1 MELKEKDKL
10 LLLYEQ
16 TTNLIP
22 ESNKISKEKLDK
34 VDSTL
39 NNKKFLLE
47 KIIKTNNL
55 DIKKFKKWI
64 NTINKNETEI
74 KQYTSNLEKIS
85 DKLDIALS
93 INKFEYDIQEKTIH
107 NLNDQYNLLKT
118 IQIREEKQKNDLND
132 LISNPLNSTVLSGKL
147 KNIIDFYEDMTG
159 IRIEKD
165 KNEKDVFI
173 IHAFEGYNLL
183 NDLKSCDFSVKLKHG
198 KFYIVKMNPIF
209 NAKPYEDE
217 INKGIAFEAGSM
229 LYSFGNR
236 IRCDFDDFKV
246 RF

>member
-10 LLLYEQ
+10 LLLYEE

-22 ESNKISKEKLDK
+22 ESNKLSKEKLDK

-39 NNKKFLLE
+39 NNKYNLVE
-47 KIIKTNNL
+47 NIIKDHNL
-55 DIKKFKKWI
+55 DIKKFKSWI

-74 KQYTSNLEKIS
+74 KQYSTILEQIS
-85 DKLDIALS
+85 EKLDTTLS

-107 NLNDQYNLLKT
+107 TLNDQYNLLKT
-118 IQIREEKQKNDLND
+118 IQIREEKQKNDLQD
-132 LISNPLNSTVLSGKL
+132 LISSPLNSSILSQKL
-147 KNIIDFYEDMTG
+147 KNIIEFYENITG

-173 IHAFEGYNLL
+173 VHAFEGFNLL
-183 NDLKSCDFSVKLKHG
+183 NDLKSCDFSIKLKHG

-217 INKGIAFEAGSM
+217 INQDNGEMKNLGTMIGKIIINEFPQ
-229 LYSFGNR
+229 YV
-236 IRCDFDDFKV
+236 IT
-246 RF
+246 

>member
-10 LLLYEQ
+10 LLLYEE

-22 ESNKISKEKLDK
+22 ESNKLSKEKLDK

-39 NNKKFLLE
+39 NNKYNLVE
-47 KIIKTNNL
+47 NIIKDHNL
-55 DIKKFKKWI
+55 DIKKFKSWI

-74 KQYTSNLEKIS
+74 KQYSTILEQIS
-85 DKLDIALS
+85 EKLDTTLS

-107 NLNDQYNLLKT
+107 TLNEQYNLLKT
-118 IQIREEKQKNDLND
+118 IQIREEKQKKDLQD
-132 LISNPLNSTVLSGKL
+132 LCAQPLNLTIFSQKL
-147 KNIIDFYEDMTG
+147 KNIIDFYENITG

-173 IHAFEGYNLL
+173 VHAFEGFNLL
-183 NDLKSCDFSVKLKHG
+183 NDLKSCDFSIKLKHG

-209 NAKPYEDE
+209 NAKPYEEE
-217 INKGIAFEAGSM
+217 INRDNGEIKNLGFMIGKIIINEFPQ
-229 LYSFGNR
+229 YV
-236 IRCDFDDFKV
+236 IT
-246 RF
+246 

>member
-132 LISNPLNSTVLSGKL
+132 LISNPLSSTVLSGKL

-173 IHAFEGYNLL
+173 VHAFEGYNLL

-217 INKGIAFEAGSM
+217 INKDNGE
-229 LYSFGNR
+229 LKNLGNM
-236 IRCDFDDFKV
+236 IGKIIINEFPQYV
-246 RF
+246 IT

>member
-10 LLLYEQ
+10 LLLYEE

-39 NNKKFLLE
+39 NNKYNLVE
-47 KIIKTNNL
+47 SIIKDNNL
-55 DIKKFKKWI
+55 DIKKFKTWI

-74 KQYTSNLEKIS
+74 KQYASILEQIS
-85 DKLDIALS
+85 DKLDTTLS

-107 NLNDQYNLLKT
+107 TLNEQYNLLKT
-118 IQIREEKQKNDLND
+118 IQIREEKQKKDLQD
-132 LISNPLNSTVLSGKL
+132 LVASPLQSSVFSLKL
-147 KNIIDFYEDMTG
+147 KNIIDFYENITG

-173 IHAFEGYNLL
+173 VHAFEGFNLL

-217 INKGIAFEAGSM
+217 INKDNGEMKNLGIMIGKIIINEFPQ
-229 LYSFGNR
+229 YV
-236 IRCDFDDFKV
+236 IT
-246 RF
+246 

>member
-10 LLLYEQ
+10 LLLYEE

-22 ESNKISKEKLDK
+22 ESNKINKEKLDK

-39 NNKKFLLE
+39 NNKYNLVE
-47 KIIKTNNL
+47 NIIKDHNL
-55 DIKKFKKWI
+55 DIKKFKTWI

-74 KQYTSNLEKIS
+74 RQYSTILEQIS
-85 DKLDIALS
+85 DKLDKTLS

-107 NLNDQYNLLKT
+107 TLNDQYNLLKT
-118 IQIREEKQKNDLND
+118 IQIREEKQKNDLQD
-132 LISNPLNSTVLSGKL
+132 LISSPLNSSILSQKL
-147 KNIIDFYEDMTG
+147 KNIIEFYENITG

-173 IHAFEGYNLL
+173 VHAFEGFNLL

-217 INKGIAFEAGSM
+217 INQDNGEMKNLGTMIGKIIINEFPQ
-229 LYSFGNR
+229 YV
-236 IRCDFDDFKV
+236 IT
-246 RF
+246 

>member
-39 NNKKFLLE
+39 NNKYNLVE
-47 KIIKTNNL
+47 NIIKDHNL
-55 DIKKFKKWI
+55 DIKKFKTWI

-74 KQYTSNLEKIS
+74 KQYSTILEQIS
-85 DKLDIALS
+85 DKLDKTLS

-107 NLNDQYNLLKT
+107 TLNDQYNLLKT
-118 IQIREEKQKNDLND
+118 IQIREEKQKNDLQD
-132 LISNPLNSTVLSGKL
+132 LISSPLNSSILSQKL
-147 KNIIDFYEDMTG
+147 KNIIEFYVNITG

-173 IHAFEGYNLL
+173 VHAFEGFNLL

-198 KFYIVKMNPIF
+198 KFYI
-209 NAKPYEDE
+209 
-217 INKGIAFEAGSM
+217 IN
-229 LYSFGNR
+229 N
-236 IRCDFDDFKV
+236 
-246 RF
+246 

>member
-10 LLLYEQ
+10 LLLYEE

-39 NNKKFLLE
+39 NNKYNLVE
-47 KIIKTNNL
+47 NIIKDHNL
-55 DIKKFKKWI
+55 DIKKFKTWI

-74 KQYTSNLEKIS
+74 KQYSIILEQIS
-85 DKLDIALS
+85 DKLDKTLS
-93 INKFEYDIQEKTIH
+93 LNKFEYDIQLKTIH
-107 NLNDQYNLLKT
+107 TLNDQYNLLKT
-118 IQIREEKQKNDLND
+118 IQIREEKQKNDLQD
-132 LISNPLNSTVLSGKL
+132 LVSTPLNSSIFSQKL
-147 KNIIDFYEDMTG
+147 KNIIDFYENITG

-165 KNEKDVFI
+165 KNEKDLFI
-173 IHAFEGYNLL
+173 VHAFEGFNLL

-217 INKGIAFEAGSM
+217 INNAEMKNLGTMIGKIIINEFPQ
-229 LYSFGNR
+229 YV
-236 IRCDFDDFKV
+236 IT
-246 RF
+246 

>member
-10 LLLYEQ
+10 LLLYEE

-22 ESNKISKEKLDK
+22 ESNKLSKEKLDK

-39 NNKKFLLE
+39 NNKYNLVE
-47 KIIKTNNL
+47 NIIKDHNL
-55 DIKKFKKWI
+55 DIKKFKSWI

-74 KQYTSNLEKIS
+74 KQYSTILEQIS
-85 DKLDIALS
+85 EKLDTTLS

-107 NLNDQYNLLKT
+107 TLNEQYNLLKT
-118 IQIREEKQKNDLND
+118 IQIREEKQKKDLQD
-132 LISNPLNSTVLSGKL
+132 LCAQTLNSTIFSQKL
-147 KNIIDFYEDMTG
+147 KNIIDFYENITG

-173 IHAFEGYNLL
+173 IHAFEGFNLL
-183 NDLKSCDFSVKLKHG
+183 NDLKSCDFSIKLKHG

-209 NAKPYEDE
+209 NAKPYEEE
-217 INKGIAFEAGSM
+217 INRDNGEIKNLGLMIGKIIINEFPQ
-229 LYSFGNR
+229 YV
-236 IRCDFDDFKV
+236 IT
-246 RF
+246 

>member
-10 LLLYEQ
+10 LLLYEE

-22 ESNKISKEKLDK
+22 ESNKINKEKLDK

-39 NNKKFLLE
+39 NNKYNLVE
-47 KIIKTNNL
+47 NIIKDHNL
-55 DIKKFKKWI
+55 DIKKFKTWI

-74 KQYTSNLEKIS
+74 KQYSIILEQIS
-85 DKLDIALS
+85 DKLDKTLS
-93 INKFEYDIQEKTIH
+93 LNKFEYDIQLKTIH
-107 NLNDQYNLLKT
+107 TLNDQYNLLKT
-118 IQIREEKQKNDLND
+118 IQIREEKQKNDLQD
-132 LISNPLNSTVLSGKL
+132 LVSTPLNSSIFSQKL
-147 KNIIDFYEDMTG
+147 KNIIDFYENITG

-173 IHAFEGYNLL
+173 VHAFEGFNLL

-217 INKGIAFEAGSM
+217 INNAEMKNLGTMIGKIIINEFPQ
-229 LYSFGNR
+229 YV
-236 IRCDFDDFKV
+236 IT
-246 RF
+246 

>member
-10 LLLYEQ
+10 LLLYEE

-22 ESNKISKEKLDK
+22 ESNKLSKEKLDK

-39 NNKKFLLE
+39 NNKYNLVE
-47 KIIKTNNL
+47 NIIKDHNL
-55 DIKKFKKWI
+55 DIKKFKSWI

-74 KQYTSNLEKIS
+74 KQYSTILEQIS
-85 DKLDIALS
+85 EKLDTTLS

-107 NLNDQYNLLKT
+107 TLNEQYNLLKT
-118 IQIREEKQKNDLND
+118 IQIREEKQKKDLQD
-132 LISNPLNSTVLSGKL
+132 LCAQPLNSKIFSQKL
-147 KNIIDFYEDMTG
+147 KNIIDFYENITG

-173 IHAFEGYNLL
+173 VHAFEGFNLL
-183 NDLKSCDFSVKLKHG
+183 NDLKSCDFSIKLKHG

-209 NAKPYEDE
+209 NAKPYEEE
-217 INKGIAFEAGSM
+217 INRDNGKIKNLGFMIGKIIINEFPQ
-229 LYSFGNR
+229 YV
-236 IRCDFDDFKV
+236 IT
-246 RF
+246 

>member
-10 LLLYEQ
+10 LLLYEE

-34 VDSTL
+34 VDSAL
-39 NNKKFLLE
+39 NNKYNLVE
-47 KIIKTNNL
+47 NIIKDHNL
-55 DIKKFKKWI
+55 DIKKFKTWI

-74 KQYTSNLEKIS
+74 KQYSTILEQIS
-85 DKLDIALS
+85 DKLDKTLS

-107 NLNDQYNLLKT
+107 TLNDQYNLLKT
-118 IQIREEKQKNDLND
+118 IQIREEKQKNDLQD
-132 LISNPLNSTVLSGKL
+132 LITNPLNSSIFSQKL
-147 KNIIDFYEDMTG
+147 KNIIDFYENITG

-173 IHAFEGYNLL
+173 VHAFEGFNLL

-209 NAKPYEDE
+209 NAKPYEEE
-217 INKGIAFEAGSM
+217 INNAEMKNLGTMIGKIIINEFPQ
-229 LYSFGNR
+229 YV
-236 IRCDFDDFKV
+236 IT
-246 RF
+246 

>member
-10 LLLYEQ
+10 LLLYEE

-39 NNKKFLLE
+39 NNKYNLVE
-47 KIIKTNNL
+47 NIIKDHNL
-55 DIKKFKKWI
+55 DIKKFKSWI

-74 KQYTSNLEKIS
+74 KQYASILEQIS
-85 DKLDIALS
+85 DKLDTTLS

-107 NLNDQYNLLKT
+107 TLNEQYNLLKT
-118 IQIREEKQKNDLND
+118 IQIREEKQKKDLQD
-132 LISNPLNSTVLSGKL
+132 LCAQPLNSKIFSQKL
-147 KNIIDFYEDMTG
+147 KNIIDFYENITG

-173 IHAFEGYNLL
+173 IHAFEGFNLL
-183 NDLKSCDFSVKLKHG
+183 NDLKSCDFSIKLKHG

-209 NAKPYEDE
+209 NAKPYEEE
-217 INKGIAFEAGSM
+217 INRDNGEIKNLGFMIGKIIINEFPQ
-229 LYSFGNR
+229 YV
-236 IRCDFDDFKV
+236 IT
-246 RF
+246 

>member
-10 LLLYEQ
+10 LLLYEE

-22 ESNKISKEKLDK
+22 ESNKISKEKLGK
-34 VDSTL
+34 VESTL
-39 NNKKFLLE
+39 RNKEIILKN
-47 KIIKTNNL
+47 IIKDHNV
-55 DIKKFKKWI
+55 DIKKFKTWI

-74 KQYTSNLEKIS
+74 KQYTSLLEQIS
-85 DKLDIALS
+85 EKLDTTLS
-93 INKFEYDIQEKTIH
+93 INKYEYDIQEKAIH
-107 NLNDQYNLLKT
+107 NLNEQYNLLKT
-118 IQIREEKQKNDLND
+118 IQFREEKQKKDLND
-132 LISNPLNSTVLSGKL
+132 LVSNPLDSSILSKKL
-147 KNIIDFYEDMTG
+147 KNLVEFYENITG

-173 IHAFEGYNLL
+173 VHAFEGYNLL

-217 INKGIAFEAGSM
+217 INRDNGELKN
-229 LYSFGNR
+229 LGNM
-236 IRCDFDDFKV
+236 IGKIIINEFPQYV
-246 RF
+246 IT

>member
-10 LLLYEQ
+10 FLLYEE

-22 ESNKISKEKLDK
+22 ESNKINKEKLEK

-39 NNKKFLLE
+39 NSKLTLVNN
-47 KIIKTNNL
+47 IIKDHNI
-55 DIKKFKKWI
+55 DIKKFKNWI

-107 NLNDQYNLLKT
+107 TLNEQYNLLKT
-118 IQIREEKQKNDLND
+118 LQIRQEKQKNDLND

-173 IHAFEGYNLL
+173 VHAFEGYNLL

-217 INKGIAFEAGSM
+217 INKDNGE
-229 LYSFGNR
+229 LKNLGNM
-236 IRCDFDDFKV
+236 IGKIIINEFPQYV
-246 RF
+246 IT

>member
-10 LLLYEQ
+10 LLLYEE

-22 ESNKISKEKLDK
+22 ESNKLSKEKLDK

-39 NNKKFLLE
+39 NNKYNLVE
-47 KIIKTNNL
+47 NIIKDHNL
-55 DIKKFKKWI
+55 DIKKFKSWI

-74 KQYTSNLEKIS
+74 KQYSTILEQIS
-85 DKLDIALS
+85 EKLDTTLS

-107 NLNDQYNLLKT
+107 TLNEQYNLLKT
-118 IQIREEKQKNDLND
+118 IQIREEKQKKDLQD
-132 LISNPLNSTVLSGKL
+132 LCAQPLNLTIFSQKL
-147 KNIIDFYEDMTG
+147 KNIIDFYENITG

-173 IHAFEGYNLL
+173 IHAFEGFNLL
-183 NDLKSCDFSVKLKHG
+183 NDLKSCDFSIKLKHG

-209 NAKPYEDE
+209 NAKPYEEE
-217 INKGIAFEAGSM
+217 INRDNGEIKNLGFMIGKIIINEFPQ
-229 LYSFGNR
+229 YV
-236 IRCDFDDFKV
+236 IT
-246 RF
+246 

>member
-55 DIKKFKKWI
+55 DIKRFKKWI

-217 INKGIAFEAGSM
+217 INRDNGELKN
-229 LYSFGNR
+229 LGNM
-236 IRCDFDDFKV
+236 IGKIIINEFPQYV
-246 RF
+246 IT

>member
-10 LLLYEQ
+10 LLLYEE

-22 ESNKISKEKLDK
+22 ESNKINKEKLDK

-39 NNKKFLLE
+39 NNKYNLVE
-47 KIIKTNNL
+47 NIIKDHNL
-55 DIKKFKKWI
+55 DIKKFKTWI

-74 KQYTSNLEKIS
+74 KQYSTILEQIS
-85 DKLDIALS
+85 DKLDKTLS

-107 NLNDQYNLLKT
+107 TLNDQYNLLKT
-118 IQIREEKQKNDLND
+118 IQIREEKQKNDLQD
-132 LISNPLNSTVLSGKL
+132 LISSPLNSSILSQKL
-147 KNIIDFYEDMTG
+147 KNIIQFYENITG

-173 IHAFEGYNLL
+173 VHAFEGFNLL

-217 INKGIAFEAGSM
+217 INQDNGEMKNLGTMIGKIIINEFPQ
-229 LYSFGNR
+229 YV
-236 IRCDFDDFKV
+236 IT
-246 RF
+246 

>member
-10 LLLYEQ
+10 LLLYEE

-22 ESNKISKEKLDK
+22 ESNKINKEKLDK

-39 NNKKFLLE
+39 NNKYNLVE
-47 KIIKTNNL
+47 NIIKDHNL
-55 DIKKFKKWI
+55 DIKKFKTWI

-74 KQYTSNLEKIS
+74 KQYSTILEQIS
-85 DKLDIALS
+85 DKLDKTLS

-107 NLNDQYNLLKT
+107 TLNDQYNLLKT
-118 IQIREEKQKNDLND
+118 IQIREEKQKNDLQD
-132 LISNPLNSTVLSGKL
+132 LISSPLNSSILSQKL
-147 KNIIDFYEDMTG
+147 KNIIEFYENITG

-173 IHAFEGYNLL
+173 VHAFEGFNLL

-217 INKGIAFEAGSM
+217 INQDNGEMKNLGTMIGKIIINEFPQ
-229 LYSFGNR
+229 YV
-236 IRCDFDDFKV
+236 IT
-246 RF
+246 

>member
-10 LLLYEQ
+10 LLLYEE

-22 ESNKISKEKLDK
+22 ESNKLSKEKLDK

-39 NNKKFLLE
+39 NNKYNLVE
-47 KIIKTNNL
+47 NIIKDHNL
-55 DIKKFKKWI
+55 DIKKFKSWI

-74 KQYTSNLEKIS
+74 KQYSAILEQIS
-85 DKLDIALS
+85 EKLDTTLS

-107 NLNDQYNLLKT
+107 TLNEQYNLLKT
-118 IQIREEKQKNDLND
+118 IQIREEKQKKDLQD
-132 LISNPLNSTVLSGKL
+132 LCAQPLNLTIFSQKL
-147 KNIIDFYEDMTG
+147 KNIIDFYENITG

-173 IHAFEGYNLL
+173 IHAFEGFNLL
-183 NDLKSCDFSVKLKHG
+183 NDLKSCDFSIKLKHG

-209 NAKPYEDE
+209 NAKPYEEE
-217 INKGIAFEAGSM
+217 INRDNGEIKNLGFMIGKIIINEFPQ
-229 LYSFGNR
+229 YV
-236 IRCDFDDFKV
+236 IT
-246 RF
+246 

>member
-10 LLLYEQ
+10 LLLYEE

-22 ESNKISKEKLDK
+22 ESNKLSKEKLDK

-39 NNKKFLLE
+39 NNKYNLVE
-47 KIIKTNNL
+47 NIIKDHNL
-55 DIKKFKKWI
+55 DIKKFKSWI

-74 KQYTSNLEKIS
+74 KQYSTILEQIS
-85 DKLDIALS
+85 EKLDTTLS

-107 NLNDQYNLLKT
+107 TLNEQYNLLKT
-118 IQIREEKQKNDLND
+118 IQIREEKQKKDLQD
-132 LISNPLNSTVLSGKL
+132 LCTQPLNLTIFSQKL
-147 KNIIDFYEDMTG
+147 KNIIDFYENITG

-173 IHAFEGYNLL
+173 VHAFEGFNLL
-183 NDLKSCDFSVKLKHG
+183 NDLKSCDFSIKLKHG

-209 NAKPYEDE
+209 NAKPYEEE
-217 INKGIAFEAGSM
+217 INRDNGEIKNLGFMIGKIIINEFPQ
-229 LYSFGNR
+229 YV
-236 IRCDFDDFKV
+236 IT
-246 RF
+246 

>member
-10 LLLYEQ
+10 LLLYEE

-22 ESNKISKEKLDK
+22 ESNKLSKEKLDK

-39 NNKKFLLE
+39 NNKYNLVE
-47 KIIKTNNL
+47 NIIKDHNL
-55 DIKKFKKWI
+55 DIKKFKSWI

-74 KQYTSNLEKIS
+74 KQYSTILEQIS
-85 DKLDIALS
+85 EKLDTTLS

-107 NLNDQYNLLKT
+107 TLNEQYNLLKT
-118 IQIREEKQKNDLND
+118 IQIREEKQKKDLQD
-132 LISNPLNSTVLSGKL
+132 LCTQPLNLTIFSQKL
-147 KNIIDFYEDMTG
+147 KNIIDFYENITG

-173 IHAFEGYNLL
+173 IHAFEGFNLL
-183 NDLKSCDFSVKLKHG
+183 NDLKSCDFSIKLKHG

-209 NAKPYEDE
+209 NAKPYEEE
-217 INKGIAFEAGSM
+217 INRDNGEIKNLGFMIGKIIINEFPQ
-229 LYSFGNR
+229 YV
-236 IRCDFDDFKV
+236 IT
-246 RF
+246 

>member
-10 LLLYEQ
+10 LLLYEE

-22 ESNKISKEKLDK
+22 ESNKLSKEKLDK

-39 NNKKFLLE
+39 NNKYNLVE
-47 KIIKTNNL
+47 NIIKDHNL
-55 DIKKFKKWI
+55 DIKKFKSWI

-74 KQYTSNLEKIS
+74 KQYSTILEQIS
-85 DKLDIALS
+85 EKLDTTLS

-107 NLNDQYNLLKT
+107 TLNEQYNLLKT
-118 IQIREEKQKNDLND
+118 IQIREEKQKKDLQD
-132 LISNPLNSTVLSGKL
+132 LCAQPLNSKIFSQKL
-147 KNIIDFYEDMTG
+147 KNIIDFYENITG

-173 IHAFEGYNLL
+173 IHAFEGFNLL
-183 NDLKSCDFSVKLKHG
+183 NDLKSCDFSIKLKHG

-209 NAKPYEDE
+209 NAKPYEEE
-217 INKGIAFEAGSM
+217 INRDNGEIKNLGFMIGKIIINEFPQ
-229 LYSFGNR
+229 YV
-236 IRCDFDDFKV
+236 IT
-246 RF
+246 

>member
-22 ESNKISKEKLDK
+22 ESNKIIKEKLDK

-173 IHAFEGYNLL
+173 VHAFEGYNLL

-209 NAKPYEDE
+209 NAKPYEEE
-217 INKGIAFEAGSM
+217 INKDNGE
-229 LYSFGNR
+229 LKNLGNM
-236 IRCDFDDFKV
+236 IGKIIINEFPQYV
-246 RF
+246 IT

>member
-173 IHAFEGYNLL
+173 VHAFEGYNLL

-198 KFYIVKMNPIF
+198 KFYIVKMNPF
-209 NAKPYEDE
+209 FHAKPYEDE
-217 INKGIAFEAGSM
+217 INKDNGE
-229 LYSFGNR
+229 LKNLGNM
-236 IRCDFDDFKV
+236 IGKIIINEFPQYV
-246 RF
+246 IT